1 MLIGDK
7 ACPEKK
13 PNQQTL
19 GHFCSFLCRPQSAAD
34 DDTSSE
40 LQRLAAMDAPLQR
53 RGGFRRWVSPLPC
66 CYPSI
71 PWGLSDHGVLS
82 VPRGLSSKT
91 SGKRCQCCPS
101 STFSPEEAPV
111 SRLGVA
117 VQVSLQTC
125 LWQCWEERCFPA
137 EGYR

>member
-7 ACPEKK
+7 KQRNKQA
-13 PNQQTL
+13 L
-19 GHFCSFLCRPQSAAD
+19 GHPCSFLCRPQSAAD
-34 DDTSSE
+34 DDTSSQ
-40 LQRLAAMDAPLQR
+40 LQRLQR
-53 RGGFRRWVSPLPC
+53 RGGFCRWVSPLPC
-66 CYPSI
+66 CNPSV

-82 VPRGLSSKT
+82 VPQGLSIKT
-91 SGKRCQCCPS
+91 SGKYCQRCPS
-101 STFSPEEAPV
+101 STFSREEVPV

-125 LWQCWEERCFPA
+125 LWHCWEERCFPA